1 MKLNQDK
8 INTLLNTYNKKQDSE
23 YMKVSMESFIKEA
36 KRYVKAIKERR
47 MICNIG
53 KVSASGMSR
62 NIKFLEMAKCKT
74 YDKKTRYGLS
84 NFYQFFNVMQYTPVK
99 DSDYFR
105 IGGCGMDM
113 IFHTNYTIIHNLQYL
128 GLISKKDCESLA
140 QATPAII

>member
-8 INTLLNTYNKKQDSE
+8 INTLLNTYNKKQDNE

-36 KRYVKAIKERR
+36 KRYVKAIKEHR

-53 KVSASGMSR
+53 KVSSSGMSR